1 MRLHA
6 YDIMHR
12 TIERGYAWEDVLPC
26 LVADLGNGWYD
37 VNVDHPAYPR
47 VARGGASPPSCC
59 IGELVDSA
67 LDAAGLEK
75 DRSRGPSAGDAA
87 SEPKPTGLGDMIAA
101 GLSAVGITKQR
112 VQALA
117 SRVGIKDCGCSKRQ
131 KAANE
136 LGRKYLGIG
145 GPKPP

>member
-6 YDIMHR
+6 YDIMYR

-37 VNVDHPAYPR
+37 VDVDHPAYPR

-101 GLSAVGITKQR
+101 GLSAVGITKDR
-112 VQALA
+112 VAAITGKPCRCGERQAAL
-117 SRVGIKDCGCSKRQ
+117 
-131 KAANE
+131 NE
-136 LGRKYLGIG
+136 WGAKTLGIG
-145 GPKPP
+145 VEKPIDAS